1 MIGIFSVVLERER
14 CSLDMDALYMSSWP
28 IILGDLIIFLEFL
41 ESYDL
46 YKFIIMLHC
55 LLCAVF
61 HRPLFSSFKDKNPLI

>member
-14 CSLDMDALYMSSWP
+14 CSLDMDALYMSWP

-46 YKFIIMLHC
+46 YKFIIMLHF

-61 HRPLFSSFKDKNPLI
+61 HSLYFLLLRTKIR